1 MCGIAGFLVD
11 PSSRTSLDQLK
22 SIANAMHVSLEHR
35 GPDDH
40 GIWVDPEAGVAL
52 VHRRLSIVDLSPAGH
67 QPMHSA
73 DGRHVIVYNGEVY
86 SHLPIRAE
94 IEATGHRFRGH
105 SDTEVM
111 LESFA
116 RYGIRATADRLI
128 GMFAIAIWDKQTR
141 TLKLLRDRL
150 GIKPIYWAKIAGL
163 FMFGSELKA
172 LRQHPGWTPRI
183 EPAAVASFTRHN
195 YIPAPHSIYQG
206 VHKLEPGTIL
216 TLEFGREPQ
225 LEKFWDVR
233 QVALDGIRNPLTGDD
248 ASLVEQLETLLV
260 DAVRKRMMADVP
272 LGAFLSGGIDSSTV
286 VALMKAANVGPVKTF
301 SIGFEEKAF
310 NEAPHAAAI
319 AKHLGTDHTELIVRS
334 QQALEVVPKLSEIF
348 DEPFADSSQIPT
360 YLVSAMTR
368 EHVTV
373 ALSGDGGDELFSGYN
388 RYQLTR
394 RSWRMLSLVP
404 APLRRALAAGLTSV
418 STERWNAIFEYLPE
432 HSYPRLPGDKIH
444 KFANVL
450 GLNDVDELYRRL
462 ISHWDPSRIAPSV
475 AEARGVLWDSSV
487 RTDFPNLLD
496 RMQFLDSVTYL
507 PDDILTKVDRAS
519 MAVALEARVPLL
531 DHRVVE
537 MAWRL
542 PHSVKIR
549 RGVSKWLLRQVL
561 YRHVPKSLV
570 ERPKMGFAIPLD
582 EWLRGPLRQWA
593 ENLLSEKRLRE
604 TDFFDVALIRRHW
617 AEHLSRKRNWQ
628 YALWDVLMFEAWRE
642 RWG

>member
-1 MCGIAGFLVD
+1 MCGIAGFLAD

-22 SIANAMHVSLEHR
+22 SIANAMDVSLEHR

-73 DGRHVIVYNGEVY
+73 DGRYVIVYNGEVY

-225 LEKFWDVR
+225 LEKFWDAR

-319 AKHLGTDHTELIVRS
+319 AKHLGTDHTELIVTS

-462 ISHWDPSRIAPSV
+462 ISHWDPSRIAPSL
-475 AEARGVLWDSSV
+475 AETRGVLWDSSV

-561 YRHVPKSLV
+561 YRYVPKSLV

-617 AEHLSRKRNWQ
+617 TEHLSRKRNWQ
-628 YALWDVLMFEAWRE
+628 YALWDVLMFESWRE

>member
-1 MCGIAGFLVD
+1 MCGIAGFLAD

-22 SIANAMHVSLEHR
+22 SIANAMDVSLEHR

-73 DGRHVIVYNGEVY
+73 DGRYVIVYNGEVY

-225 LEKFWDVR
+225 LEKFWDAR

-319 AKHLGTDHTELIVRS
+319 AKHLGTDHTELIVTS

-462 ISHWDPSRIAPSV
+462 ISHWDPSRIAPSL
-475 AEARGVLWDSSV
+475 AETRGVLWDSSV

-549 RGVSKWLLRQVL
+549 RGISKWLLRQVL
-561 YRHVPKSLV
+561 YRYVPKSLV

-617 AEHLSRKRNWQ
+617 TEHLSRKRNWQ
-628 YALWDVLMFEAWRE
+628 YALWDVLMFESWRE